1 MALIFGAATS
11 EKTWDEKGGPICIGV
26 VRDITDEMVMKRRL
40 EQKSQQRQRQ
50 TAEYSHIFN
59 SVFCGIVQ
67 YRMDRQGGVK
77 FEKAN

>member
-1 MALIFGAATS
+1 MGQRHR
-11 EKTWDEKGGPICIGV
+11 EKTWDEKGVPICIGV